1 MILIFG
7 GLGEEVKFTKFYIII
22 VAHFIFDFF
31 FWCFRFF
38 LGLAFYESCAF
49 LICYKR
55 PYSHLKFARVY
66 LSCQIFLSF
75 RTTLLL
81 LRINN
86 NADKTSFWLI
96 CFNIMFRCISIFF
109 YSTQQHISKLPVLT
123 SFTVEDKKSLLKRYV
138 PDF

>member
-1 MILIFG
+1 MKFG
-7 GLGEEVKFTKFYIII
+7 LTIDHKVSFIFYIYFQCNTNQC
-22 VAHFIFDFF
+22 HLESG
-31 FWCFRFF
+31 FF

-86 NADKTSFWLI
+86 NADKSSFWLI
-96 CFNIMFRCISIFF
+96 CLNIIFRCINICTT
-109 YSTQQHISKLPVLT
+109 STQQHISKLPVLT
-123 SFTVEDKKSLLKRYV
+123 SFTVEDKKSLLKRYA